1 MFYNIAMDKDN
12 LKDKTARAAK
22 SEPVSEKVSEDNLEP
37 HSRINGSGDDVVVD
51 ARPSQKV
58 ADSDVEVQETKKS
71 SAQDLADD
79 SLNVSG
85 SASDDG
91 SIDGSADKMRDKKG
105 DKNEDKMEGEPVD
118 ELTKLTEEL
127 HQSQDANL
135 RLQAEIQNM
144 HKRFAQE
151 LIKVRAGGLLDVAPV
166 MLETLD
172 NLENALGFVNSNKNA
187 PKQEAGDASML
198 NGIKEGI
205 ELTYKTLLEG
215 LKKFGIEEINPQDEK
230 FDPEYHEALARV
242 KIEGKAA
249 DMVVTV
255 IQKGYAMDKRLLRA
269 AKVQVAE

>member
-1 MFYNIAMDKDN
+1 MFYNTTMNNDN
-12 LKDKTARAAK
+12 LKDKAARE

-37 HSRINGSGDDVVVD
+37 HSRINGSGDDVVVG

-71 SAQDLADD
+71 DAQDLADD
-79 SLNVSG
+79 SLNASG
-85 SASDDG
+85 SASDDS
-91 SIDGSADKMRDKKG
+91 SIDGSVDKMG
-105 DKNEDKMEGEPVD
+105 DEVEGEPVD

-151 LIKVRAGGLLDVAPV
+151 LVKARTGGLLDVAPV

-172 NLENALGFVNSNKNA
+172 NLENALGFVNSNKDA

-242 KIEGKAA
+242 KIKGKAT